1 MYVADVADLASQC
14 DVLVPM
20 CALTKQ
26 TEHLINQDVISQL
39 KPDAGLIN
47 MSRGKVVDTDAL
59 TEALKTKSIKYA
71 ILDTTYP
78 EPLPSGH
85 PLWNLDNC
93 FVFPHYATN
102 T

>member
-59 TEALKTKSIKYA
+59 IPRTSSFWTSSVELGQLFRVSSLCYQH
-71 ILDTTYP
+71 DGSP
-78 EPLPSGH
+78 
-85 PLWNLDNC
+85 
-93 FVFPHYATN
+93 
-102 T
+102 